1 MASSASAE
9 AAAAPSPPPTLPQW
23 ASPPARAPVGGRF
36 AGKVAIVTG
45 STHGI
50 GLAVALELL
59 REGARVVASS
69 LPADAAAG
77 AVAFAAAGFADVPI
91 VAGDLA
97 VTAFCEELVEAALA
111 RFGRVDLLV
120 NNAFSFLGGGLE
132 APAADFAL
140 SFAIGPIAFARL
152 IQLCAERGMK
162 EGGAVVNVS
171 SISAHIAQPGR
182 WPYLMNKGAVSQ
194 LTRGAALDLGRRG
207 IRVNS
212 VSPGWTWTREVDKAC
227 GGDRASKAEAWGSY
241 SMLGR
246 LAHTVEVARPVLFLL
261 SDDASFVTGVDLDV
275 SGGYLSMGPEGDGRA
290 SNFAS
295 TR

>member
-1 MASSASAE
+1 MDSSDASALPP
-9 AAAAPSPPPTLPQW
+9 ATSTPPPPQW
-23 ASPPARAPVGGRF
+23 ATPPARTPVRERF

-50 GLAVALELL
+50 GLAIALELL

-77 AVAFAAAGFADVPI
+77 AAAFAAEGFADVPI

-97 VTAFCEELVEAALA
+97 EAAFCETLVEAALS

-132 APAADFAL
+132 APVADFAL

-152 IQLCAERGMK
+152 IQLCAARGMT
-162 EGGAVVNVS
+162 EGGSVVNIS

-207 IRVNS
+207 IRVNA
-212 VSPGWTWTREVDKAC
+212 VSPAWTWTREVDKAC
-227 GGDRASKAEAWGSY
+227 SGDRAAKAEAWGAY

-246 LAHTVEVARPVLFLL
+246 LAHTIEVARPVLFLL
-261 SDDASFVTGVDLDV
+261 SDDASFITGADLDV
-275 SGGYLSMGPEGDGRA
+275 SGGYLAMGPEGDGRG
-290 SNFAS
+290 SSFAS